1 MPSITGGAKM
11 SNPVRWN
18 IAGSIGITAL
28 LMFASGWRTPSQIVV
43 HETTQAVTT
52 YHNDNL
58 RTGWNQNETVLTLQ
72 NVNSTSFGLQ
82 HSVTLDEQ
90 VDSQPLLVP
99 GVNITAG
106 QHQGKHEVVYVETEN
121 NTIYAIG
128 TSKGEIL
135 LSQNFG
141 TPISVAHCNSPT
153 PTIGITSTPVI
164 DQAAKTMYVMIYSSV
179 AGVPTYT
186 LHALDLGSLQDKLT
200 PVVVQATHALTG
212 GKKFSF
218 NAVVQRQRPALLEA
232 NGNIY
237 AGFGS
242 FCDHNTR
249 ITRGWVMGWNA
260 STLAPLAN
268 AELTDTQTP
277 PKSTFYLSSVWMS
290 GFGLAADASGN
301 VYFVTGN
308 SDHNKNTYDSET
320 DIQESVVKLTP
331 DLSSVSSFFTPA
343 DEFQLDQTDNDF
355 GSGGVMLLP
364 SQPGSIP
371 DMAAAAGKEGDLYL
385 LNQQA
390 LGGFDPNN
398 KGILDEVEAGGC
410 WCGPSYFSDSV
421 GGHVVSS
428 GGHTVKLWTVQT
440 SPTVELIEAGS
451 QVINKG
457 HQGQDPGFF
466 TSISSSGSS
475 NAIIWAVSR
484 PVSTTDT
491 EVTLYALNAAP
502 SNGTLPILFQ
512 AKAGSWPDLR
522 GNANIVPTVANG
534 RAYVASYKQLSIF
547 GLIESAPTART
558 VTYAQGARDIISGS
572 EHDIFGKITAIHGSQ
587 FTLQTRTGSLVQVD
601 ASIAI
606 QKDLS
611 ANLTIGRAV
620 EVRGAFDSHGVLRT
634 TVMQR
639 TKDSSALWPKD
650 I

>member
-1 MPSITGGAKM
+1 M
-11 SNPVRWN
+11 SRHVGWN
-18 IAGSIGITAL
+18 IAASIGIAAL
-28 LMFASGWRTPSQIVV
+28 LTFVCAWRGASP
-43 HETTQAVTT
+43 EEAPAAKQAVAT

-58 RTGWNQNETVLTLQ
+58 RTGWNQNETVLTPQ

-99 GVNITAG
+99 GVTITAG
-106 QHQGKHEVVYVETEN
+106 QHQGKREVVYVETEN

-141 TPISVAHCNSPT
+141 TPINVAHCNSPT
-153 PTIGITSTPVI
+153 PTIGIMSTPVI
-164 DQAAKTMYVMIYSSV
+164 DLAAKTMYVMIYSSV

-200 PVVVQATHALTG
+200 PVVVQAVHSLTG
-212 GKKFSF
+212 GKKFPF
-218 NAVVQRQRPALLEA
+218 NAAVQRQRPALLEA

-249 ITRGWVMGWNA
+249 TTRGWVMGWNA

-290 GFGLAADASGN
+290 GFGPAADASGN

-308 SDHNKNTYDSET
+308 SDHDENTYDSET

-343 DEFQLDQTDNDF
+343 DEFKLDQTDNDF

-371 DMAAAAGKEGDLYL
+371 DMAAAAGKEGDLFL

-390 LGGFDPNN
+390 LGGFDPQN
-398 KGILDEVEAGGC
+398 KGMLDEVEAGGC
-410 WCGPSYFSDSV
+410 WCGPSYFSDSA
-421 GGHVVSS
+421 GAHVVSS
-428 GGHTVKLWTVQT
+428 GGHTMKLWTLQT
-440 SPTVELIEAGS
+440 SPAPELTQSGA
-451 QVINKG
+451 QVVNKG
-457 HQGQDPGFF
+457 HPGQDPGFF

-484 PVSTTDT
+484 PISTTDT
-491 EVTLYALNAAP
+491 EVTLYAMNATP
-502 SNGTLPILFQ
+502 SAGALPILFEG
-512 AKAGSWPDLR
+512 KAGTWPDVL

-534 RAYVASYKQLSIF
+534 RVYVASYKQLSIF
-547 GLIESAPTART
+547 GLIGSAPIADT
-558 VTYAQGARDIISGS
+558 VAYEPAPRNTISAS
-572 EHDIFGKITAIHGSQ
+572 EHDMFGSITAVHGSQ
-587 FTLQTRTGSLVQVD
+587 FTLQTRTGTLVQVD
-601 ASIAI
+601 ASISI
-606 QKDLS
+606 RKDLS
-611 ANLTIGRAV
+611 ANLTVGHAV
-620 EVRGAFDSHGVLRT
+620 EVRGTFDEHGVLRA
-634 TVMQR
+634 TVIER
-639 TKDSSALWPKD
+639 TKDSSGLWPND

>member
-1 MPSITGGAKM
+1 M
-11 SNPVRWN
+11 SNHVRWK
-18 IAGSIGITAL
+18 ITASIGIAAL
-28 LMFASGWRTPSQIVV
+28 LTFASAGLAASPEEAPATK
-43 HETTQAVTT
+43 QAVTT

-58 RTGWNQNETVLTLQ
+58 RTGRNQNETVLTPQ
-72 NVNSTSFGLQ
+72 NVNSTGFGLQ

-121 NTIYAIG
+121 NTVYAIG

-141 TPISVAHCNSPT
+141 TPINVAHCNSPT
-153 PTIGITSTPVI
+153 PMIGITSTPVI
-164 DQAAKTMYVMIYSSV
+164 DQAANTMYVMVYSSV

-200 PVVVQATHALTG
+200 PVVVQAAHALTG

-218 NAVVQRQRPALLEA
+218 NAAVQRQRPALLEV

-249 ITRGWVMGWNA
+249 KTRGWVMGWNA
-260 STLAPLAN
+260 STLTPLAN

-290 GFGLAADASGN
+290 GFGLASDASGN

-371 DMAAAAGKEGDLYL
+371 DMAAAAGKQGDLFL

-390 LGGFDPNN
+390 LGGFDPQN

-421 GGHVVSS
+421 GAHVVSS
-428 GGHTVKLWTVQT
+428 GGHTVKLWTLQT
-440 SPTVELIEAGS
+440 SPTVELIQTGA
-451 QVINKG
+451 QMVNKG

-484 PVSTTDT
+484 PISTTDT
-491 EVTLYALNAAP
+491 EVTLYAMNATP
-502 SNGTLPILFQ
+502 SNGTLPNLFQ
-512 AKAGSWPDLR
+512 AKAGSWPTLR

-534 RAYVASYKQLSIF
+534 RVYIASYKQLSIF
-547 GLIESAPTART
+547 GLTGSAPTAHT
-558 VTYAQGARDIISGS
+558 VAYAPAARDVIGAS
-572 EHDIFGKITAIHGSQ
+572 EHDIFGSITAIHGSQ
-587 FTLQTRTGSLVQVD
+587 FALQTRTGSLVQVD

-611 ANLTIGRAV
+611 ASLTVGRAV
-620 EVRGAFDSHGVLRT
+620 EVRGAFDSHGVLRA
-634 TVMQR
+634 TVIQR
-639 TKDSSALWPKD
+639 AKDSSAVWPKD